1 METVIIKDTGEIID
15 NVCRIYTQEQLETIN
30 RKNKK
35 SLVRSKDNFIFITYK
50 LLSSLNIE
58 NDNFTQ
64 PDIARIV
71 YIMSYLSND
80 NRLMLTE
87 RTPMTKE
94 KLSELM
100 GLNKKVF
107 NTFFNKLIKNN
118 ILIEKENYLFI
129 NKEFSFYG
137 SIKGNKYDIIR
148 IYKKNVR
155 LLYNNMSSKEHKRLA
170 ILYLLIPF
178 INIKYN
184 IVCSNP
190 LEEDENEVQP
200 LTIEQLAEYFDY
212 DLKRFISLIDFL
224 FNLKDKDE
232 NPVIKTINNTKNKK
246 DNSIIINP
254 RVIYAGNDF
263 KDVECLCV
271 LFNKIESDKK
281 NKK

>member
-1 METVIIKDTGEIID
+1 MEVLNLTTGEIVDAKCI
-15 NVCRIYTQEQLETIN
+15 ITEEYIN
-30 RKNKK
+30 YRK
-35 SLVRSKDNFIFITYK
+35 SLEHKKLNRCSDNFIFLTYDICNK
-50 LLSSLNIE
+50 LNI
-58 NDNFTQ
+58 DNVDFNQ
-64 PDIARIV
+64 PDIARII
-71 YIMSYLSND
+71 YIMSYISND
-80 NRLMLTE
+80 NRLMFTE

-100 GLNKKVF
+100 CLNDRVF
-107 NTFFNKLIKNN
+107 KTFFNKLIKNN
-118 ILIEKENYLFI
+118 ILIEKDNYLFV

-200 LTIEQLAEYFDY
+200 LTIEQLSEYFNY
-212 DLKRFISLIDFL
+212 NLNYFISLIDFL
-224 FNLKDKDE
+224 FSLKDKDN

-246 DNSIIINP
+246 DNSIVINP
-254 RVIYAGNDF
+254 RVIYAGNDYR
-263 KDVECLCV
+263 DVKAFSTI
-271 LFNKIESDKK
+271 FNI
-281 NKK
+281 

>member
-15 NVCRIYTQEQLETIN
+15 NVCRIYTQEQLEIMHK
-30 RKNKK
+30 KNKK
-35 SLVRSKDNFIFITYK
+35 SLIRSKNNFIFITYK
-50 LLSSLNIE
+50 LLTSLNIE
-58 NDNFTQ
+58 NVDFNQ
-64 PDIARIV
+64 PDIARII
-71 YIMSYLSND
+71 YIMSYISND
-80 NRLMLTE
+80 NKLMFTE

-100 GLNKKVF
+100 CLNDRVF
-107 NTFFNKLIKNN
+107 KRFYNKLISNN
-118 ILIEKENYLFI
+118 ILIEKDNYLFV
-129 NKEFSFYG
+129 NKDFSFYG

-148 IYKKNVR
+148 LYKKNVR
-155 LLYNNMSSKEHKRLA
+155 LLYNNMSAKEHKRLA

-190 LEEDENEVQP
+190 LEEDENKVQP

-224 FNLKDKDE
+224 FNLKDKDN

>member
-15 NVCRIYTQEQLETIN
+15 NVCRIYTQEQLEIMN
-30 RKNKK
+30 KKNKK
-35 SLVRSKDNFIFITYK
+35 SLVRSKNNFIFITYK
-50 LLSSLNIE
+50 LLTSLNIE
-58 NDNFTQ
+58 NIDFNQ
-64 PDIARIV
+64 PDIARII
-71 YIMSYLSND
+71 YIMSYISND

-87 RTPMTKE
+87 RTPMTKD

-107 NTFFNKLIKNN
+107 NTFYNKLIKNN
-118 ILIEKENYLFI
+118 ILIEKDNYLFI

-148 IYKKNVR
+148 LYKKNVR

-190 LEEDENEVQP
+190 LEEDENKVQP
-200 LTIEQLAEYFDY
+200 LTIEQLAEYFNY
-212 DLKRFISLIDFL
+212 NLNYFISLIDFL
-224 FNLKDKDE
+224 FSLKDKDN

-254 RVIYAGNDF
+254 RVIYAGNDYR
-263 KDVECLCV
+263 DVKAFSTI
-271 LFNKIESDKK
+271 FNI
-281 NKK
+281 

>member
-1 METVIIKDTGEIID
+1 MQIIIIKDTDEVV
-15 NVCRIYTQEQLETIN
+15 NNACRIYTQEQFETIVK
-30 RKNKK
+30 KNKK
-35 SLVRSKDNFIFITYK
+35 LLVRSKDNFIFITYK
-50 LLSSLNIE
+50 LLTSLNIE
-58 NDNFTQ
+58 NGDFNQ
-64 PDIARIV
+64 PDIARII
-71 YIMSYLSND
+71 YIMSYISND

-87 RTPMTKE
+87 RTPMTKD

-118 ILIEKENYLFI
+118 ILIEKDNYLFV

-148 IYKKNVR
+148 LYKKNVR

-190 LEEDENEVQP
+190 LEEDKNKVQP
-200 LTIEQLAEYFDY
+200 LTIEQLSEYFDY
-212 DLKRFISLIDFL
+212 NLKSFISLIDFL
-224 FNLKDKDE
+224 EDLKDKDNIPIIKALN
-232 NPVIKTINNTKNKK
+232 NPKNKK
-246 DNSIIINP
+246 
-254 RVIYAGNDF
+254 R
-263 KDVECLCV
+263 
-271 LFNKIESDKK
+271 
-281 NKK
+281 